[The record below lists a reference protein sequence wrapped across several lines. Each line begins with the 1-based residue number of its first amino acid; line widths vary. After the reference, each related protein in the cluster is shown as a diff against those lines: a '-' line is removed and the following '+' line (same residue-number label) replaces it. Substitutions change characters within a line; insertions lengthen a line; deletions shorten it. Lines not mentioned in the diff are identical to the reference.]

1 MDQSQPH
8 GLLAAMQRTL
18 EMMRNRQRAMSST
31 LLAVRTIARRSLR
44 SGIPPDFNQLRRL
57 VAYVERFPQKLHQ
70 PAEEQHL
77 FRALERRAP
86 TASRAIAR
94 AKRDHAA
101 CMGYLYRLNNALGRW
116 VGGQASAGGAVA
128 LMADDYVRFCRLHNR
143 IEARDVLSMA
153 IQVLQPDDWRTIG
166 QAYATTKDPLD
177 SSTSRSECA
186 AALGRLALRL
196 PD

>member
-1 MDQSQPH
+1 MDQGQSH

-18 EMMRNRQRAMSST
+18 EMMRKRQRAMSST

-44 SGIPPDFNQLRRL
+44 TGTPPDFDQLRRL

-77 FRALERRAP
+77 FRALERRAHA
-86 TASRAIAR
+86 ASRAIAR

-101 CMGYLYRLNNALGRW
+101 CTGYLYRLNDALGRW
-116 VGGQASAGGAVA
+116 AGGQASAGGEVA
-128 LMADDYVRFCRLHNR
+128 LMADDYVRFCRLHSR

-153 IQVLQPDDWRTIG
+153 IKVLEPNEWRAIG
-166 QAYATTKDPLD
+166 QAFAATKDPLD
-177 SSTSRSECA
+177 SSRSHSECA
-186 AALGRLALRL
+186 AALARLAV
-196 PD
+196 